1 MCVCVCHI
9 VRVRVCRADGEVS
22 NTREVVALCKR
33 EHEATGARV
42 FTFGIGNDV
51 SQALVR
57 DAAVAGAVPHRLV
70 LSCVAAHESF
80 VYA

>member
-1 MCVCVCHI
+1 
-9 VRVRVCRADGEVS
+9 VS